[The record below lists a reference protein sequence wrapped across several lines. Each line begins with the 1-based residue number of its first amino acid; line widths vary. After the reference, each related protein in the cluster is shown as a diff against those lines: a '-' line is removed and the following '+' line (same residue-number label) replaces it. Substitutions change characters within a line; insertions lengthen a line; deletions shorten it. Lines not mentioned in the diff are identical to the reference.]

1 MGIWSSITK
10 ITYLVMVATR
20 ICPGSVHPIVV
31 AGGPH
36 RSLDLYEV
44 TMAGMHSR
52 DDDVSP

>member
-1 MGIWSSITK
+1 MVTK
-10 ITYLVMVATR
+10 TTYLVMVATR
-20 ICPGSVHPIVV
+20 ICPGSDHPIVV